1 LIKTFALGIYPRSP
15 KLIDAT
21 RKNDKKLQMLFK
33 IEKKKL
39 IKEQQKA
46 KLSYVCDPLLDWNDM
61 FRPFSNLKGVSL
73 GALNRFF
80 ETNTFYRRLIINGEL
95 DDYSNIIKSN
105 LAFSLLPKHK
115 EVAACMPDP
124 YTFADLN
131 ENKYYKNHT
140 DYLFAIADM
149 LKKEA
154 QTLAKAKVK
163 LIQLNAPS
171 IAYKSDN
178 VDISLIKDAI
188 ERIKQGLKAKVY
200 LHLYFGSVSKIFS
213 RLLDIKIDGLS
224 IDVSSTDLN
233 SLIGYKVDNGLC
245 LGAVDAMSTRME
257 DVKETAKIISNA
269 FDKIGPKEAYISTT
283 CDLEFLPYEFAVK
296 KLSRLGAIARNVKYD

>member
-1 LIKTFALGIYPRSP
+1 MIKTFVLGIYPRSP

-105 LAFSLLPKHK
+105 LAFSLLPKNK

-269 FDKIGPKEAYISTT
+269 FDKMDPKEAYISTT